1 MMRGE
6 PTIAPISRRA
16 MLRAAA
22 VAAPALVIGICFDPA
37 SAAPAN
43 AAPAATA
50 PPAGFAPNAMLTID
64 QAGAIALALP
74 KTEMGQGVYTAL
86 AMLVAEELEVDPQ
99 AIRVDIPDGET
110 GRFGKLDQG
119 TGGSTS
125 IRECWEPVRQAGAN
139 ARAALIAAA
148 AAQWKVAAADCHAEA
163 GRVIHPASKR
173 SAPYA
178 ALVATA
184 ARLPVPD
191 KAPLKT
197 AAAGFKVIG
206 KPQHRLDSHAKVN
219 GTAEYGIDVRLPGM
233 KIATLAQSPV
243 FGGTLATIDEAAA
256 MKVKGVRQIVR
267 MADAVAVV
275 GDHYWAARKGLDALA
290 PTWRDGDNATA
301 AQAAIVAGYAKAAK
315 GAGASAM
322 DEGGPDAAT
331 VGKALSGAVKRVGA
345 IYEQPFL
352 AHAPM
357 EPGNCVVHV
366 KDGGCE
372 IWTGTQV
379 PGSAREE
386 AAKALGV
393 PIEKVALHNRLMGG
407 GFGRRL
413 EADYVI
419 RAIEVAKRVQAPV
432 KLIWSREEDLQHD
445 LYRPFYR
452 DEIEA
457 GLDAGGKPVAWTHKI
472 AGSSIMARL
481 YPDYFKGVDSD
492 AVDGSV
498 TTPYELPAQRVEFIR
513 HETAVPTSW
522 WRGVGGA
529 RSAFVIESFIDELAH
544 EAGAD
549 PIAYRRALA
558 GDPRARAVLDL
569 VAEKSGWGTPAP
581 AGRARGVAL
590 IHTWDTYM
598 AQVVEVEKDPENG
611 VRVVKVTAAVDCGQP
626 VNPLGIA
633 AQVEGGVIFG
643 LTAAMFGEVTIANG
657 RVEQSNFHDYRLL
670 RINESPTIATHI
682 VPSDQAVGGMGE
694 PPVATIMPALANAVF
709 ALTGKRV
716 RKLPIVKALVA

>member
-1 MMRGE
+1 MNSRDATMGQV
-6 PTIAPISRRA
+6 SRRD

-22 VAAPALVIGICFDPA
+22 LVAPALVIGIRFNPVGSATPA
-37 SAAPAN
+37 S
-43 AAPAATA
+43 
-50 PPAGFAPNAMLTID
+50 FAPNAMLTID
-64 QAGAIALALP
+64 QAGTIALALP
-74 KTEMGQGVYTAL
+74 KTEMGQGVYTSL
-86 AMLVAEELEVDPQ
+86 AMLVAEELEVAPRT
-99 AIRVDIPDGET
+99 IRVDIPDGQS
-110 GRFGKLDQG
+110 GKFGKLDQG

-148 AAQWKVAAADCHAEA
+148 ASQWKVPVVECHAEA
-163 GRVIHPASKR
+163 GQIVHALSKR
-173 SAPYA
+173 TATYA
-178 ALVATA
+178 SLVATA
-184 ARLPVPD
+184 ANRPTPE

-206 KPQHRLDSHAKVN
+206 KPQLRLDSHAKVT

-233 KIATLAQSPV
+233 KVATLAQSPV
-243 FGGTLATIDEAAA
+243 FGGKLATVNEIAA
-256 MKVKGVRQIVR
+256 MKVKGVYQIVR
-267 MADAVAVV
+267 MPDAVAVV
-275 GDHYWAARKGLDALA
+275 ADHYWAARKGLEALA
-290 PTWRDGDNATA
+290 PTWQDGDNAA
-301 AQAAIVAGYAKAAK
+301 ASQASIEASYAKAAE

-322 DEGGPDAAT
+322 AEAGLDAVMMT
-331 VGKALSGAVKRVGA
+331 KALAGAVKRISAV
-345 IYEQPFL
+345 YEQPFL

-372 IWTGTQV
+372 IWTGTQI

-393 PIEKVALHNRLMGG
+393 PEGKVVLHNRLMGG

-419 RAIEVAKRVQAPV
+419 RALEVAKQIQAPV

-445 LYRPFYR
+445 LYRPFYH
-452 DEIEA
+452 DTIEA
-457 GLDAGGKPVAWTHKI
+457 GLDGEGKPVAWTHKI
-472 AGSSIMARL
+472 TGSSIMARL
-481 YPDYFKGVDSD
+481 YPAYFKGVDSD

-498 TTPYELPAQRVEFIR
+498 KTPYVLPAQRVEYIR
-513 HETAVPTSW
+513 QESAVPTSW

-544 EAGAD
+544 AAGAD
-549 PIAYRRALA
+549 PMAYRRSLTS
-558 GDPRARAVLDL
+558 DPRTQAVLDL
-569 VAEKSGWGTPAP
+569 VAEKSGWHTPAP
-581 AGRARGVAL
+581 PGRARGVAL
-590 IHTWDTYM
+590 INTWDTYM

-611 VRVVKVTAAVDCGQP
+611 VRVVKVTAVVDCGQP
-626 VNPLGIA
+626 INPLGIE

-657 RVEQSNFHDYRLL
+657 RIEQSNFHDYRML
-670 RINESPTIATHI
+670 RISEAPAIATFI

-694 PPVATIMPALANAVF
+694 PPVATIVPALANAVF

-716 RKLPIVKALVA
+716 RKLPIVKALTT